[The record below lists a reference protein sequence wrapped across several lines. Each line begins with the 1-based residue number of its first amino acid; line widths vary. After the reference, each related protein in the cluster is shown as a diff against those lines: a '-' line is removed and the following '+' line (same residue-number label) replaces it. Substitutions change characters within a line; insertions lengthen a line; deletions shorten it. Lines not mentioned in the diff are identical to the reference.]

1 MSFPDPVLWPIFVAL
16 GVGAVLVVGTGLF
29 ALWIL
34 AQLADLL
41 RSGPDDEKR
50 DD

>member
-1 MSFPDPVLWPIFVAL
+1 MIFLEPQLWPIFIAL

-41 RSGPDDEKR
+41 RPGPDDEK
-50 DD
+50 DN